1 MVADINTDVEYM
13 NLQYSDYTLSS
24 VAVTYYQQEE
34 IMTKEQIKEF
44 TLRTTNANHS
54 GLILV
59 LFDVVKVYISDS
71 ISAYEE
77 KDEEGYMR
85 YIRMAKKSHNE
96 LMSCINPK
104 DELGKRVLQV
114 FRFIYG
120 KLVASE
126 VKRKPDELD
135 RCVVMLDNL
144 RVGFEK
150 LHSIDEEGPVMKN
163 THQVYAGLTYGKGT
177 LSESTMGDAYNRG
190 FKA

>member
-1 MVADINTDVEYM
+1 
-13 NLQYSDYTLSS
+13 
-24 VAVTYYQQEE
+24 
-34 IMTKEQIKEF
+34 MTKEQIKEF
-44 TLRTTNANHS
+44 TLRTTNSNHS

-71 ISAYEE
+71 ITAYDNGNKEE
-77 KDEEGYMR
+77 YLKN
-85 YIRMAKKSHNE
+85 IRMAKKSHNE

-104 DELGKRVLQV
+104 DELGRRVLSI

-120 KLVASE
+120 KLSASE
-126 VKRKPDELD
+126 AGRKPVELD
-135 RCVVMLDNL
+135 RCQGMLDNL

-177 LSESTMGDAYNRG
+177 LSESTLGDTYNRG

>member
-1 MVADINTDVEYM
+1 
-13 NLQYSDYTLSS
+13 
-24 VAVTYYQQEE
+24 
-34 IMTKEQIKEF
+34 MTKEQIKEF
-44 TLRTTNANHS
+44 TLRTTNSNHS

-59 LFDVVKVYISDS
+59 LFDVVGVYISDS
-71 ISAYEE
+71 ITAYNNSNTEE
-77 KDEEGYMR
+77 YLKN
-85 YIRMAKKSHNE
+85 IRLAKKSHNE

-104 DELGKRVLQV
+104 DELGRRVLSI

-120 KLVASE
+120 KLAVSE
-126 VKRKPDELD
+126 AGRKPVELD
-135 RCVVMLDNL
+135 RCQGMLDNL

-177 LSESTMGDAYNRG
+177 LSESTLGDTYNRG

>member
-1 MVADINTDVEYM
+1 
-13 NLQYSDYTLSS
+13 
-24 VAVTYYQQEE
+24 
-34 IMTKEQIKEF
+34 MTKEQIKEF

-114 FRFIYG
+114 FRCGFRG
-120 KLVASE
+120 K
-126 VKRKPDELD
+126 KK
-135 RCVVMLDNL
+135 
-144 RVGFEK
+144 
-150 LHSIDEEGPVMKN
+150 
-163 THQVYAGLTYGKGT
+163 AGRT
-177 LSESTMGDAYNRG
+177 
-190 FKA
+190 